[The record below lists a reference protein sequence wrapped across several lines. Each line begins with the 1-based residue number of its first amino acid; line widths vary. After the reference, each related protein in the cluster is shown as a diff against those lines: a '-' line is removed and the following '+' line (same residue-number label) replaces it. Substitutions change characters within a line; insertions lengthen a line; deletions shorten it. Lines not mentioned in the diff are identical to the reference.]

1 MYGRGGR
8 IGLAIL
14 DSDLNIE
21 GDMRRLLPESVETH
35 AARVIY
41 PKVVNPENM
50 AIAANGLDQAIDSL
64 LAIRPMA
71 IGWACTSGSF
81 FGGVAGHRAIIERMR
96 KRAGTVP
103 VTTASESVVE
113 ALHAL
118 KLRRPAV
125 GTPYSPEMN
134 RRLGVFLQENGL
146 EPHLP
151 VAGLFP
157 GTVDD
162 YTMQDVEEDRVAD
175 FIMSLDRPDC
185 DSIVMSCTG
194 MPTATITPAIER
206 RVGKPVI
213 TSNLAILWNC
223 MRMGGSRSQP
233 RADCALFRTLGAQGR
248 KVPA

>member
-21 GDMRRLLPESVETH
+21 GDMRRLLPDSIETH

-50 AIAANGLDQAIDSL
+50 VIAANGLDQAIDSL

-81 FGGVAGHRAIIERMR
+81 FGGVAGHRAIIERMQ
-96 KRAGTVP
+96 KRAGAIP

-113 ALHAL
+113 ALRAL

-125 GTPYSPEMN
+125 GTPYSLEMN
-134 RRLGVFLQENGL
+134 HRLEAFLQENGL
-146 EPHLP
+146 NPFP

-223 MRMGGSRSQP
+223 MRLGGSRSQP
-233 RADCALFRTLGAQGR
+233 RADCALFRTLSTQGQ
-248 KVPA
+248 KVSA

>member
-21 GDMRRLLPESVETH
+21 GDMRRLLPDSVETH
-35 AARVIY
+35 TARVIY
-41 PKVVNPENM
+41 PKIVSPENM
-50 AIAANGLDQAIDSL
+50 AIAADGLDQAIDSL

-81 FGGVAGHRAIIERMR
+81 FGGANGHRAIIDRMR
-96 KRAGTVP
+96 KRAGSIP

-118 KLRRPAV
+118 KLCRPAV

-134 RRLGVFLQENGL
+134 RRLGVFLQENRL
-146 EPHLP
+146 DPFP

-157 GTVDD
+157 DTVDD
-162 YTMQDVEEDRVAD
+162 YTMQDVEEDRVAE

-194 MPTATITPAIER
+194 MPTATIAPAIER

-223 MRMGGSRSQP
+223 MRLGDSHGQP
-233 RADCALFRTLGAQGR
+233 RADCALFRTLGAPGDR
-248 KVPA
+248 IPA

>member
-21 GDMRRLLPESVETH
+21 GDMRRLLPDMVETH

-41 PKVVNPENM
+41 PKVVSPENM
-50 AIAANGLDQAIDSL
+50 AIAADGLDQAIDSL

-81 FGGVAGHRAIIERMR
+81 FGGVAGHRAIIDRMR
-96 KRAGTVP
+96 RRAGSVP
-103 VTTASESVVE
+103 VTTASESVVH
-113 ALHAL
+113 ALQAL

-134 RRLGVFLQENGL
+134 RRLGVFLQESGFD
-146 EPHLP
+146 PFP
-151 VAGLFP
+151 VAGFFP

-162 YTMQDVEEDRVAD
+162 YTMQDVEEDQVAK
-175 FIMSLDRPDC
+175 FITSLDRPDC

-194 MPTATITPAIER
+194 MPTATIAPAIER
-206 RVGKPVI
+206 RLGKPVI

-223 MRMGGSRSQP
+223 MRLGGSRSMP
-233 RADCALFRTLGAQGR
+233 RADCALFRTLGAQDHR
-248 KVPA
+248 VTA

>member
-14 DSDLNIE
+14 DSDLTIE
-21 GDMRRLLPESVETH
+21 GDMRRLLPDSMEAH

-41 PKVVNPENM
+41 PKVVTPENM
-50 AIAANGLDQAIDSL
+50 AIAADGLDRAIESL

-81 FGGVAGHRAIIERMR
+81 FGGATGHRAIVERMR
-96 KRAGTVP
+96 AHAGAVP

-134 RRLGVFLQENGL
+134 RRLEVFLQESGIDAF
-146 EPHLP
+146 P
-151 VAGLFP
+151 VAGFFP

-162 YTMQDVEEDRVAD
+162 YTMQDVEEDRVAA
-175 FIMSLDRPDC
+175 FILSLDRPDC
-185 DSIVMSCTG
+185 DCVVMSCTG
-194 MPTATITPAIER
+194 MPTASIAPAIER
-206 RVGKPVI
+206 RLGKPVI

-223 MRMGGSRSQP
+223 MRLGGARSLP
-233 RADCALFRTLGAQGR
+233 RADCALFRTLGAESR

>member
-21 GDMRRLLPESVETH
+21 GDMRRLLPDSVETH

-41 PKVVNPENM
+41 PKVVSPENM
-50 AIAANGLDQAIDSL
+50 AIAAKGLDQAIDSL
-64 LAIRPMA
+64 LAVRPIA

-81 FGGVAGHRAIIERMR
+81 FAGKAGHDAIIGKMR
-96 KRAGTVP
+96 ERAGAIP
-103 VTTASESVVE
+103 VTTAAGSVVE
-113 ALHAL
+113 ALHVL

-125 GTPYSPEMN
+125 GTPYSQEMN
-134 RRLGVFLQENGL
+134 RRLDTFLMENGL
-146 EPHLP
+146 NAFP
-151 VAGLFP
+151 VIGLFP
-157 GTVDD
+157 GPVDD
-162 YTMQDVEEDRVAD
+162 YAMQDVEEQRIAD

-194 MPTATITPAIER
+194 MPTATIAPAIER

-223 MRMGGSRSQP
+223 MRLGGSRSVP
-233 RADCALFRTLGAQGR
+233 ETDCALFRTLATQDR
-248 KVPA
+248 RVPA